1 MITIDEAL
9 KQAVIALEGGES
21 PSVDAKVLLC
31 HVLDKT
37 QTYLF
42 TWPDNILTASELS
55 AYQALIER
63 RKQGYPVAYLTG
75 TRDFWSLTLATS
87 KHTLIPR
94 PDTEVLV
101 EQVLANMSQFSGS
114 SPLSICDLGTGTGA
128 IALALASELPD
139 ARITGVDLIPEAV
152 SLAKENASRNNISH
166 VVFKQSSWFDALEGQ
181 RFHIIAS
188 NPPYIESSS
197 PFLHQGDVRFE
208 PSSALTSGDDGL
220 DDIRHI
226 IQQSPRYLHEGGLL
240 AFEHGFN
247 QGDAIRA
254 LFSQRGFVNIET
266 HQDYSQ
272 LDRVTVGYWQTCE

>member
-1 MITIDEAL
+1 M
-9 KQAVIALEGGES
+9 
-21 PSVDAKVLLC
+21 
-31 HVLDKT
+31 
-37 QTYLF
+37 F
-42 TWPDNILTASELS
+42 TWPDNTLTASELS

-152 SLAKENASRNNISH
+152 SLAKENASRNNISN

-197 PFLHQGDVRFE
+197 PFLHQGDVKF
-208 PSSALTSGDDGL
+208 
-220 DDIRHI
+220 
-226 IQQSPRYLHEGGLL
+226 
-240 AFEHGFN
+240 
-247 QGDAIRA
+247 
-254 LFSQRGFVNIET
+254 
-266 HQDYSQ
+266 
-272 LDRVTVGYWQTCE
+272 